1 MIRFIF
7 ILFLVSTFN
16 AFSQID
22 SAKYLDESIRFVASE
37 NEHYSN
43 KKTSPLNKKARKA
56 FTGHRFYEVDL
67 EYVVKAQFARITSGD
82 TVVMKTSADTEKKYV
97 KYAQLHFNIK
107 NNHCHLLVY
116 QSLTMREMDEYKNYL
131 FIPFKDLTSGKET
144 YGGGRYIDITI
155 PEGDEIM
162 LNFNTAYNPYCA
174 YADGYFCPIPPAE
187 NTLNIEIKA
196 GAMIPWEQEE
206 H

>member
-1 MIRFIF
+1 VNRFF
-7 ILFLVSTFN
+7 SILFLVSTFN

-43 KKTSPLNKKARKA
+43 KETSPLDKKARKA

-67 EYVVKAQFARITSGD
+67 AYVVNAKFARITNGD
-82 TVVMKTSADTEKKYV
+82 TVVMKTSADTEKSYI

-107 NNHCHLLVY
+107 NKHCHLMVY
-116 QSLTMREMDEYKNYL
+116 QSLTLREMDEYKNFL

-155 PEGDEIM
+155 PEGDEII

-174 YADGYFCPIPPAE
+174 YAEGYFCPVPPTE
-187 NTLNIEIKA
+187 NTLNVEIKA
-196 GAMIPWEQEE
+196 GAMIPWEQDK